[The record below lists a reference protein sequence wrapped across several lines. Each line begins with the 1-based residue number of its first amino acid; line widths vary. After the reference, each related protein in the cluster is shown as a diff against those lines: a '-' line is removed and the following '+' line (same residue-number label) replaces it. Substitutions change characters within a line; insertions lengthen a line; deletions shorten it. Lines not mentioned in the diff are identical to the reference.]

1 MKYDKMVSINREKS
15 QEKIALAKRTIDE
28 MLERKEK
35 VTIAALARYTGL
47 SKGFFYSNSEARDA
61 VNKALLQQGACYN
74 PKQVIVD
81 QVMSGKITTL
91 KKMLSLQKKTIKQ
104 LETDI
109 QVLQEENAMLK
120 GKLEILQ
127 KSLGESNAEK
137 INKSCL

>member
-35 VTIAALARYTGL
+35 VTVAALARYTGL

-104 LETDI
+104 LEI
-109 QVLQEENAMLK
+109 QNQELQEENRSLK
-120 GKLEILQ
+120 KELEILR
-127 KSLGESNAEK
+127 N
-137 INKSCL
+137 N

>member
-15 QEKIALAKRTIDE
+15 QEKIAFAKRTIDE

-35 VTIAALARYTGL
+35 VTIAALAKYTGL
-47 SKGFFYSNSEARDA
+47 SKGFFYSNSEVRDA

-91 KKMLSLQKKTIKQ
+91 KKMLSLQKR
-104 LETDI
+104 L
-109 QVLQEENAMLK
+109 LN
-120 GKLEILQ
+120 
-127 KSLGESNAEK
+127 S
-137 INKSCL
+137 

>member
-1 MKYDKMVSINREKS
+1 MAMKYDKMVSINREKS
-15 QEKIALAKRTIDE
+15 QEKIAFAKRTIDE

-35 VTIAALARYTGL
+35 VTIAALAKYTGL
-47 SKGFFYSNSEARDA
+47 SKGFFYSNSEVRDA

-104 LETDI
+104 LEI
-109 QVLQEENAMLK
+109 QNQELQEENRSLK
-120 GKLEILQ
+120 KELEILR
-127 KSLGESNAEK
+127 N
-137 INKSCL
+137 N

>member
-15 QEKIALAKRTIDE
+15 QEKIALSKRTIDE

-104 LETDI
+104 LET
-109 QVLQEENAMLK
+109 QNQELQEENRSLK
-120 GKLEILQ
+120 KELEILR
-127 KSLGESNAEK
+127 N
-137 INKSCL
+137 N

>member
-15 QEKIALAKRTIDE
+15 QEKIALSKRTIDE

-35 VTIAALARYTGL
+35 ITIAALARYTGL

-104 LETDI
+104 LET
-109 QVLQEENAMLK
+109 QNQELQEENRSLK
-120 GKLEILQ
+120 KELEILR
-127 KSLGESNAEK
+127 KN
-137 INKSCL
+137 

>member
-15 QEKIALAKRTIDE
+15 QEKIAFAKRTIDE

-35 VTIAALARYTGL
+35 VTIAALAKYTGL
-47 SKGFFYSNSEARDA
+47 SKGFFYSNSEVRDA

-104 LETDI
+104 LEI
-109 QVLQEENAMLK
+109 QNQELQEENRSLK
-120 GKLEILQ
+120 KELEILR
-127 KSLGESNAEK
+127 N
-137 INKSCL
+137 N

>member
-81 QVMSGKITTL
+81 RVMSGKIITL
-91 KKMLSLQKKTIKQ
+91 RK
-104 LETDI
+104 
-109 QVLQEENAMLK
+109 
-120 GKLEILQ
+120 
-127 KSLGESNAEK
+127 
-137 INKSCL
+137 

>member
-35 VTIAALARYTGL
+35 VTVAALARYTGL

-74 PKQVIVD
+74 PNQVIVD

-104 LETDI
+104 LEI
-109 QVLQEENAMLK
+109 QNQELQEENRSLK
-120 GKLEILQ
+120 KELEILR
-127 KSLGESNAEK
+127 N
-137 INKSCL
+137 N

>member
-15 QEKIALAKRTIDE
+15 QEKIALSKRTIDE

-35 VTIAALARYTGL
+35 ITIAALARYTGL

-104 LETDI
+104 LET
-109 QVLQEENAMLK
+109 QNQELQEENRSLK
-120 GKLEILQ
+120 KELEILR
-127 KSLGESNAEK
+127 N
-137 INKSCL
+137 N

>member
-104 LETDI
+104 LET
-109 QVLQEENAMLK
+109 QNQELQEENRSLK
-120 GKLEILQ
+120 KELEILR
-127 KSLGESNAEK
+127 N
-137 INKSCL
+137 N

>member
-15 QEKIALAKRTIDE
+15 QEKI
-28 MLERKEK
+28 
-35 VTIAALARYTGL
+35 ALARYTGL

-81 QVMSGKITTL
+81 RVMSGKIITL
-91 KKMLSLQKKTIKQ
+91 KKMINFQKRTIKQ

-127 KSLGESNAEK
+127 KSLGESNAGK
-137 INKSCL
+137 NQ